1 MDMNSVVNVLESEE
15 FQRDM
20 AAMCA
25 KYEAKGFRE
34 GYDKGYDDGV
44 RDTRE
49 KFKKVSSKALRSG
62 FSEGGEAMRELRK

>member
-1 MDMNSVVNVLESEE
+1 MDMNSVVDVLRSEE
-15 FQRDM
+15 FQSDI

-34 GYDKGYDDGV
+34 GYEKGYDDGV
-44 RDTRE
+44 RDTKN

>member
-25 KYEAKGFRE
+25 KYEAQGFRE
-34 GYDKGYDDGV
+34 
-44 RDTRE
+44 
-49 KFKKVSSKALRSG
+49 
-62 FSEGGEAMRELRK
+62 